1 MLCGNFLHC
10 LPSAVYA
17 HGNWRW
23 HTTIDEFLQWSE
35 KNGRTSFR
43 EKNRIDC
50 SCRNGR
56 CFLCHRDFSIKI
68 YSGCFWNADGIPGL
82 FWNRDGS
89 QCGFIFV
96 HRTGKVPYFLFECDT
111 SGEKSN
117 AAYLWRDNCRGTI
130 FDFSITICFQNQW
143 YLVITSG
150 DTAHNALNI

>member
-1 MLCGNFLHC
+1 MAIRIWIVTCPVDRAAFHKFTVSEIWRRCSSCVLCGNFLHC

-17 HGNWRW
+17 YGNWRW

-117 AAYLWRDNCRGTI
+117 AAYLW
-130 FDFSITICFQNQW
+130 
-143 YLVITSG
+143 
-150 DTAHNALNI
+150 